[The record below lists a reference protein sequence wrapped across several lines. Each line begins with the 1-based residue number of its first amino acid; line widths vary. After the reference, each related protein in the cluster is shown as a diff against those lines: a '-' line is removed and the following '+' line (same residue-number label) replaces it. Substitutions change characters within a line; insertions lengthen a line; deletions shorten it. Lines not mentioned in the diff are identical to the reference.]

1 MIIMHSLIVISQ
13 LSTVNVHYSAIVSI
27 FSLARR
33 ASCTVGTVPESAITR
48 RRSVGRRSLS
58 DKITHPTAATA
69 ASESVRE
76 SATGNNYW
84 SISDRKWHRIPITEI
99 TKISKEYLTTKWRN
113 VGDNPLEYTTI
124 RTRNS
129 RTDSRRIFKLRGG
142 VDDVTRYV

>member
-1 MIIMHSLIVISQ
+1 MHSLIVISQ

-33 ASCTVGTVPESAITR
+33 SSCTVGTVPESAITR

-69 ASESVRE
+69 TSESVRE

-84 SISDRKWHRIPITEI
+84 SISDRKWHRISITDI

-113 VGDNPLEYTTI
+113 VGDNPLEYTTGHAWTC
-124 RTRNS
+124 RTKWHQFH
-129 RTDSRRIFKLRGG
+129 TFARGIECI
-142 VDDVTRYV
+142 YF